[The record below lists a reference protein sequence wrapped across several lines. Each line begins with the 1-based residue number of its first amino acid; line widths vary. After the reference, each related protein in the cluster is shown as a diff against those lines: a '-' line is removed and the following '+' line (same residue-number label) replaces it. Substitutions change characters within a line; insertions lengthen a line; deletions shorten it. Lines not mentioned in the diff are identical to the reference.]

1 MLKLDRFDIAILRAL
16 AHDGRM
22 TKSRLA
28 EEINL
33 SISPA
38 WERVRR
44 LEAAGVIRGYY
55 ASLDW
60 TRVVRVSRIIVE
72 VTLAH
77 HTAVDM
83 KRFEDRMH
91 RSPEVTQCDATGGG
105 VDYVMH
111 VVSRDVDNYQRFMD
125 CLLAEGLGIERYFT
139 YVVTKVVKENCGVV
153 PFWADVSSVR
163 ATP

>member
-1 MLKLDRFDIAILRAL
+1 MKLDRFDIAILKAL
-16 AHDGRM
+16 ARDGRM

-28 EEINL
+28 AEIHL

-60 TRVVRVSRIIVE
+60 TRVVQASRIIVE
-72 VTLAH
+72 ITLAR
-77 HTAVDM
+77 HTAADLQ
-83 KRFEDRMH
+83 RFEDRVR

-105 VDYVMH
+105 LDYVMH
-111 VVSRDVDNYQRFMD
+111 VVSRDIDHYQRFMD
-125 CLLAEGLGIERYFT
+125 GLLTEGLGIERYFT
-139 YVVTKVVKENCGVV
+139 YVVTKVVKERGEVV
-153 PFWADVSSVR
+153 PSWGCRS
-163 ATP
+163 PM